1 VLATVTAIVALAV
14 VTLVIQEHSPFGV
27 GAALLTL
34 VAHRGDLSAWRRGEM
49 PTVRDALRDNR
60 RG

>member
-1 VLATVTAIVALAV
+1 VLEQHAIYG
-14 VTLVIQEHSPFGV
+14 I

-34 VAHRGDLSAWRRGEM
+34 AAHRNDLAAWRRGEM
-49 PTVRDALRDNR
+49 PTIRDALRDNR